1 METNLPSAPANGS
14 SFMEKLKVIIADD
27 HPIVLLGVRELVERD
42 PRFSVVGEAVCSQGL
57 IELLERQPVDM
68 VISDYNMPA
77 DSPYGDGLKLIDYLK
92 RHYPAVRILVLTMIS
107 NPLILTRLQELGV
120 DGVIQ
125 KSQLHGEI
133 EKALN
138 AVARNSTYRA
148 PAPARQS
155 VIACNTAIDQR
166 VENLSPKEFE
176 ILRLFVAGQSVSEIA
191 RSQHR
196 STKTISAQKVSAMRK
211 LEVNS
216 DQELLAYCL
225 ASHIF
230 N

>member
-1 METNLPSAPANGS
+1 
-14 SFMEKLKVIIADD
+14 MEKFKVIIADD

-42 PRFSVVGEAVCSQGL
+42 PRFCVVGEAVCSQGL
-57 IELLERQPVDM
+57 IELLEGQPVDM

-107 NPLILTRLQELGV
+107 NPLILTRLHELGV
-120 DGVIQ
+120 EGVIQ
-125 KSQLHGEI
+125 KSQLHSEI

-138 AVARNSTYRA
+138 AVARNNTYRSQ
-148 PAPARQS
+148 APARNS
-155 VIACNTAIDQR
+155 VVARTPALDQR
-166 VENLSPKEFE
+166 VVSLSPKEFE
-176 ILRLFVAGQSVSEIA
+176 ILRLFVAGQSVSDIA
-191 RSQHR
+191 RSQNR

-211 LEVNS
+211 LDVSS

-225 ASHIF
+225 AENIF